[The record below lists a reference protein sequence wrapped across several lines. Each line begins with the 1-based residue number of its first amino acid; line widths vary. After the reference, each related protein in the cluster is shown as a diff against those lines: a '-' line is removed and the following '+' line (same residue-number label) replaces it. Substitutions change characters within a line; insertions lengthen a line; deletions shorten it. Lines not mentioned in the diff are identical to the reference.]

1 MPESSKPTSIQ
12 LMIRLLGLE
21 CRTARSSI
29 YSEKAEIK
37 SPRELLLPGSADIP
51 ACMGPC
57 RKKNALAKRSSRD
70 ASAPR
75 APFDIA
81 SFRPLEFS
89 FATQCAD
96 AS

>member
-12 LMIRLLGLE
+12 LMLRLLGLE

-37 SPRELLLPGSADIP
+37 SPRELLRLGAQASLPTW
-51 ACMGPC
+51 C
-57 RKKNALAKRSSRD
+57 RGRECARRTEAGRD
-70 ASAPR
+70 ACAPS

-89 FATQCAD
+89 FGTQRAG

>member
-12 LMIRLLGLE
+12 LMLRLLGLE

-37 SPRELLLPGSADIP
+37 SPRELLRLGAQASLPAWCRGRECGWRKEAGTD
-51 ACMGPC
+51 AC
-57 RKKNALAKRSSRD
+57 
-70 ASAPR
+70 APR
-75 APFDIA
+75 ASFDIA

-89 FATQCAD
+89 FATQRAG

>member
-12 LMIRLLGLE
+12 LMLRLLGLE

-29 YSEKAEIK
+29 YSEKVEIK
-37 SPRELLLPGSADIP
+37 SPRELLLPGSAVIP
-51 ACMGPC
+51 ACMDPAGKRMRW
-57 RKKNALAKRSSRD
+57 RKGVGRD